1 MMRDIV
7 RKLGVTSAKSAA
19 LVGIMAATVECGKL
33 ALAFLPNVEVVTLL
47 LAVYGYTFGYLGVL
61 AAFVFV
67 FIEPLIYG
75 FGPWVVSYLIYWPLV
90 ALIFCVLGRKGIRS
104 RIFIT
109 AIAVGLTVLF
119 GVLSSVVDVVLF
131 LGVNAHFFANLGLYY
146 IRGIVFSA
154 VQIACNAVLFPIL
167 FEFLIRKLGIIKRR
181 MSV

>member
-1 MMRDIV
+1 MRDIV

-33 ALAFLPNVEVVTLL
+33 ALAFLPNVEVVTL
-47 LAVYGYTFGYLGVL
+47 L